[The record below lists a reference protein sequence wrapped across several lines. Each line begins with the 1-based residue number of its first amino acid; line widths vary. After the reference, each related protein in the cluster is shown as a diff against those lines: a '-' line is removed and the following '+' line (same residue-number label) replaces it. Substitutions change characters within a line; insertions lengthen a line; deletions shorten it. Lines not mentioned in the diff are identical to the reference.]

1 MLIMKVLIAELFW
14 QHTEVL
20 GTWIDYF
27 CRRGDSVT
35 VFYPELKK
43 TPHNYIGIWS
53 TIYGMNVNYDGLINV
68 YDFDIIVVNTCEQS
82 LVNRL
87 RVFKKPI
94 IAVNHY
100 AASAASASAASASA
114 ASASAAAI
122 YNITVNPFGRQACP
136 KFVLPIAPALAN
148 ILSANRRQIPGPAK
162 KIAIVGN
169 SFMSMPAPLFKQLA
183 AILST
188 AGWTLTA
195 YLYSYNNIDEYISE
209 HVTVK
214 SNCLA
219 IDLFKEIN
227 ESRYILFYPAPHHFF
242 NQLSGSI
249 ILSLLFGR
257 PLLTLPDVL
266 ARYNI
271 ECHYN
276 LNDTSFL
283 FKLLD
288 EEYYRVAQQHLDVR
302 INEFI
307 AEGRGVLDSVVENI
321 TAERAVNTM
330 TAAPTCD

>member
-1 MLIMKVLIAELFW
+1 MKVLIAELFW

-43 TPHNYIGIWS
+43 TLHNYIGIWA
-53 TIYGMNVNYDGLINV
+53 TIYNMTVNYDGLINV
-68 YDFDIIVVNTCEQS
+68 YDYDIIVVNTSEES
-82 LVNRL
+82 IINRL

-94 IAVNHY
+94 IDVQHY
-100 AASAASASAASASA
+100 ATSASASA
-114 ASASAAAI
+114 
-122 YNITVNPFGRQACP
+122 ITVNPFGRRRQAGP
-136 KFVLPIAPALAN
+136 KFILPVAPALAN

-169 SFMSMPAPLFKQLA
+169 SFMSMPATLFKQLTS
-183 AILST
+183 ILSV

-195 YLYSYNNIDEYISE
+195 YLYSYNNIDDYLNE
-209 HVTVK
+209 HITVK

-219 IDLFKEIN
+219 IDLFKELN

-249 ILSLLFGR
+249 VLSLLFGR

-266 ARYNI
+266 APYNI
-271 ECHYN
+271 QCHYN

-283 FKLLD
+283 LKLFD
-288 EEYYRVAQQHLDVR
+288 DEYYKTAQHHLDVR

-307 AEGRGVLDSVVENI
+307 AEGRHVLDSVVENI
-321 TAERAVNTM
+321 ITELATAE
-330 TAAPTCD
+330 APTCD